1 MINKYFS
8 ESEFD
13 CKCGKCER
21 PKNVPSDE
29 LIEILTEIREHYG
42 KPLIINSGYRCPALN
57 KAVGGTTKSQHISGE
72 AADITAGSKSAN
84 RRLFNLLRSL
94 RLPVDQVIDEHDFS
108 WIHVS
113 HSRVRNRMMFFSA
126 QHTQEAHHAQA
137 DALRPFKARFAQ
149 IKVKRAFS
157 SLLNRRPTSTSSS
170 LNGGYRVH

>member
-1 MINKYFS
+1 MKHFTIAELSASATAQCRGIDNTPTAEAVENLTLLVENVLDPLREAFS
-8 ESEFD
+8 S
-13 CKCGKCER
+13 R
-21 PKNVPSDE
+21 
-29 LIEILTEIREHYG
+29 IL
-42 KPLIINSGYRCPALN
+42 INSGYRCPALN

-126 QHTQEAHHAQA
+126 
-137 DALRPFKARFAQ
+137 
-149 IKVKRAFS
+149 
-157 SLLNRRPTSTSSS
+157 
-170 LNGGYRVH
+170 